1 MPYCPDCRLEYEDIV
16 ESCNE
21 CGVTL
26 VAGAMPDLVPADP
39 AAEEKWT
46 VLMRVRTPQAADI
59 VRGLLE
65 SEGIEVEVIDK
76 GLSEMPIPAVGT
88 DSGIEV
94 WVPES
99 EAAEARILLNAA
111 REGTVACS
119 ACGHMSSAGEP
130 ACEYCG
136 AAL

>member
-1 MPYCPDCRLEYEDIV
+1 
-16 ESCNE
+16 
-21 CGVTL
+21 
-26 VAGAMPDLVPADP
+26 VPADP